1 MKSKNILNE
10 EQEKVKKLVRMFLSE
25 RLKSVFQNLLKTG
38 DPLCKAVV
46 KSFLEL
52 DDSDKLQDFTY
63 VDLVKGSNGLSDNE
77 LSFLPAPRAWRLL
90 NFETEQDSFKRPEPD
105 SEVWTSAQRQNV
117 GIGRM
122 ISKLFND
129 TFSADA
135 VARFVGSFKAEI
147 EASSVFDR
155 FFVVEGEN
163 IRYWYY
169 ERNYAQGGGSLNGSC
184 MRYEKAQSYL
194 DIYVKN
200 PEKCGLVIY
209 KNRDGK
215 LLGRAL
221 LWKGLKK
228 PTGKIFMDRI
238 YTVNQKDEDLFKK
251 YAKQN
256 GWLYKYSQSAQDA
269 SYMDG
274 DNRVY
279 DSLALALYPV
289 PYKIGEDGKV
299 IILSK
304 DIPKYNKYPYMDTLK
319 YFTPETGRLASDIG
333 ERTQWKKFRLEST
346 EGTAS
351 PV

>member
-1 MKSKNILNE
+1 MKSNILN
-10 EQEKVKKLVRMFLSE
+10 EQEKVKKLVKMFLSE
-25 RLKSVFQNLLKTG
+25 RLKSVFQNMLKTG

-46 KSFLEL
+46 KKFLEL
-52 DDSDKLQDFTY
+52 DGSDELQDFTY
-63 VDLVKGSNGLSDNE
+63 VDLVKGPNGISDSE

-90 NFETEQDSFKRPEPD
+90 NFQTEQDSFERPSPD
-105 SEVWTSAQRQNV
+105 SDVWTSSQRQPA

-122 ISKLFND
+122 ISKLFSD

-147 EASSVFDR
+147 EAVTVFDR
-155 FFVVEGEN
+155 FSVVEGEN
-163 IRYWYY
+163 IRHWYS
-169 ERNYAQGGGSLNGSC
+169 EKNYAQGGGSLNGSC
-184 MRYEKAQSYL
+184 MRYDKAQGYL
-194 DIYVKN
+194 DMYCKN
-200 PEKCGLVIY
+200 PDKCSLVIY

-228 PTGKIFMDRI
+228 PTGKTFMDRI
-238 YTVNQKDEDLFKK
+238 YTVNQRDEDLFKK

-289 PYKIGEDGKV
+289 PYKVGEDGK
-299 IILSK
+299 IIIISK
-304 DIPKYNKYPYMDTLK
+304 DIPKYSKYPYMDTMK

-346 EGTAS
+346 EGSAT